1 MSKKL
6 KVYGLFTGGGGLDIG
21 FKEAGFEII
30 GASDIWKESENTMNL
45 NYPDIPFICKDI
57 TTLTSQD
64 ILESTNGVKPDVI
77 IGGPP
82 CQGFSVMGDKN
93 SADPRNVLFEA
104 YARLVDDLEPKCFV
118 FENVKGIKSMF
129 KGRYLNMVANSFS
142 KIYF

>member
-1 MSKKL
+1 MLKMINRKL

-30 GASDIWKESENTMNL
+30 GSSDVWNESENTMNL
-45 NYPDIPFICKDI
+45 NYPSIPFLCKDI
-57 TTLTSQD
+57 RTLTSNE

-93 SADPRNVLFEA
+93 SADPRNVLIES
-104 YARLVDDLEPKCFV
+104 YVRLVEDLEPK
-118 FENVKGIKSMF
+118 
-129 KGRYLNMVANSFS
+129 
-142 KIYF
+142 